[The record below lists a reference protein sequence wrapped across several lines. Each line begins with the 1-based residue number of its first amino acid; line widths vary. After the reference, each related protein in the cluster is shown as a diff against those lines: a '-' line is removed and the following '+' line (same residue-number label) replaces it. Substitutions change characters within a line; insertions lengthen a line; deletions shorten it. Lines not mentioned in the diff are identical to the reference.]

1 MIARF
6 QCAPEHD
13 VDVLVK
19 IRIAVLGGT
28 TASQQSFSTRPSHI
42 VFNLAHQA
50 IDFDHYFFF
59 PVNVPPA
66 RPPMSIVPFIEVGLS
81 IVAL

>member
-1 MIARF
+1 VIAGF
-6 QCAPEHD
+6 QRASEHD
-13 VDVLVK
+13 VDMLVQ
-19 IRIAVLGGT
+19 IGIAVLTGT
-28 TASQQSFSTRPSHI
+28 TASQQPFSTRPSHL
-42 VFNLAHQA
+42 VFNVAHQA

-66 RPPMSIVPFIEVGLS
+66 SPAMSIVPFIEVALS